1 VTADFG
7 LVPIL
12 REGTTVCR
20 YCRFPPNEC
29 ICNGATAGNLLLECV
44 MKTSAGDGVALA
56 SAAHPQLSE
65 DSLETMTIT
74 VPSFMSGEREIEAT
88 NNGAPIDLTEM
99 SLRMVAER
107 LGPAF
112 VYELS
117 VHPKNLIWA
126 RSLLRQLF
134 CDVADNPLAPYVNLV
149 SDPQMPSNY
158 GWYLRTGDGSRYIGS
173 LAY

>member
-7 LVPIL
+7 LAPL
-12 REGTTVCR
+12 LQEGTTVCR
-20 YCRFPPNEC
+20 YCRFPPKQC
-29 ICNGATAGNLLLECV
+29 ICSGSTKGNLLLEAV
-44 MKTSAGDGVALA
+44 MSTSAGEGVVLT
-56 SAAHPQLSE
+56 SVAHPCLSE
-65 DSLETMTIT
+65 DSMETVSIT

-126 RSLLRQLF
+126 RSLLRQLC
-134 CDVADNPLAPYVNLV
+134 CDVADNPLSPYVNLV
-149 SDPQMPSNY
+149 SDSQMPSNY
-158 GWYLRTGDGSRYIGS
+158 GWYLRTGDGVRYIGS